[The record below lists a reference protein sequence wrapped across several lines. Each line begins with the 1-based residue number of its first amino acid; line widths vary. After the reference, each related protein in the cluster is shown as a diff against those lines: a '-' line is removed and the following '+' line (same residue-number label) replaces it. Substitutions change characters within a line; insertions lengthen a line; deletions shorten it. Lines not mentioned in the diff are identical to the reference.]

1 MPLAISTNIAAEKAN
16 YYLGYN
22 SDKMQES
29 IKRLASG
36 KKLTSPVQDPGNLSV
51 SMKLNAS
58 INRLGGAMTNSQNG
72 VSFLEV
78 QDGMLETVGK
88 IVDRMSELKGL
99 AAQDPM
105 KSEMDKY
112 SYNNE
117 FKDLQ
122 LQLYSISQEQFN
134 GVSLFANYIHASP
147 TTQVRFNGMNQM
159 DVTNGTHQ
167 ISIHTSQNGSS
178 GAKVYLYKSSLLSA
192 LTLTAGLNL
201 AGSASGSGA
210 TSGNYTDAVANNTKV
225 SVSDVSG
232 GFMALASEELAT
244 TLNLDQISVGVLA
257 TALENVAFLRAQ
269 NGGVGSRLHFS
280 YEILAQQRTNMRAAL
295 GRMVDVDIAEEST
308 NLARIPAARLG
319 IGFEVQQEKL
329 DFGMKLTRS
338 LKQDRVAAHGGHS
351 EEPTA
356 AYTVV
361 NAFAS
366 YDVDFGDSVGEF
378 FIKGNNLT
386 DELAYNH
393 SSVLKQYAPL
403 PGRSVELGL
412 KFDF

>member
-72 VSFLEV
+72 ISFLEV

-134 GVSLFANYIHASP
+134 GVSLFANYSHASP

-192 LTLTAGLNL
+192 LTLTARLSL
-201 AGSASGSGA
+201 AGAGVGASGA
-210 TSGNYTDAVANNTKV
+210 TTGNYTDAVANNTKV

-232 GFMALASEELAT
+232 GFMTLASEGLST
-244 TLNLDQISVGVLA
+244 TLDLSQISVGVLT

-308 NLARIPAARLG
+308 NLAKYNVLSQGAAAMIAQANG
-319 IGFEVQQEKL
+319 
-329 DFGMKLTRS
+329 TS
-338 LKQDRVAAHGGHS
+338 
-351 EEPTA
+351 
-356 AYTVV
+356 
-361 NAFAS
+361 
-366 YDVDFGDSVGEF
+366 
-378 FIKGNNLT
+378 
-386 DELAYNH
+386 ELA
-393 SSVLKQYAPL
+393 LIL
-403 PGRSVELGL
+403 LR
-412 KFDF
+412 

>member
-1 MPLAISTNIAAEKAN
+1 MPLSISTNIAADKAN

-36 KKLTSPVQDPGNLSV
+36 KRLTSPVQDPGNLSV

-72 VSFLEV
+72 ISFLEV

-88 IVDRMSELKGL
+88 ILDRMSELKGL

-122 LQLYSISQEQFN
+122 LQLHSISQEQFN
-134 GVSLFANYIHASP
+134 GVSLFANTNHDSP
-147 TTQVRFNGMNQM
+147 GTQVRFNGMKQL
-159 DVTNGTHQ
+159 DVENSTHQ

-192 LTLTAGLNL
+192 LTVTASLGL
-201 AGSASGSGA
+201 AGTGDGELDNGADSGF
-210 TSGNYTDAVANNTKV
+210 YRDAVANNTKV
-225 SVSDVSG
+225 SVSDTSG
-232 GFMALASEELAT
+232 AFMTFASEGLST
-244 TLNLDQISVGVLA
+244 TLNLSQISVGVLA

-295 GRMVDVDIAEEST
+295 GRMIDVDIAEEST
-308 NLARIPAARLG
+308 NLAKYNVLSQGAAAM
-319 IGFEVQQEKL
+319 IAQANS
-329 DFGMKLTRS
+329 T
-338 LKQDRVAAHGGHS
+338 
-351 EEPTA
+351 
-356 AYTVV
+356 
-361 NAFAS
+361 
-366 YDVDFGDSVGEF
+366 
-378 FIKGNNLT
+378 T
-386 DELAYNH
+386 DLALILH
-393 SSVLKQYAPL
+393 
-403 PGRSVELGL
+403 R
-412 KFDF
+412 